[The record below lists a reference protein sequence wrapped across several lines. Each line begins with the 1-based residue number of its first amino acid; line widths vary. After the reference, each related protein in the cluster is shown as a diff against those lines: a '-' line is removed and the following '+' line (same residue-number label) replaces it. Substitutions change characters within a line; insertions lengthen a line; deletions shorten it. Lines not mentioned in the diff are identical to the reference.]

1 MAAVALANGLNAN
14 MLRKW
19 VAESES
25 NLPSPA
31 STHDQPVT
39 KPSPAFVPLALAAPA
54 APATSGDIRIE
65 VRRGATTVSINWP
78 CVSADACTTWLV
90 SVQASRL
97 DTLRGR

>member
-25 NLPSPA
+25 SPPSPA
-31 STHDQPVT
+31 PIDDQPFS

-54 APATSGDIRIE
+54 TPAGGGDIRVE
-65 VRRGATTVSINWP
+65 VRRGAVTVSISWP
-78 CVSADACTTWLV
+78 VASADACAAWL
-90 SVQASRL
+90 RDL
-97 DTLRGR
+97 LR